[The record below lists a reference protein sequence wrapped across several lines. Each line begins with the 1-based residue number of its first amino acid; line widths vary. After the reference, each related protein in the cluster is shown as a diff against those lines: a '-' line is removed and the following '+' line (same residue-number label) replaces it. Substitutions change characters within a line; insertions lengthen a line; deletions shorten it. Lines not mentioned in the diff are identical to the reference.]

1 MFHVRVIAPAAEAQR
16 ALLLLEAAAGA
27 TNVVHHPSYAR
38 RPEGDLVAADVARE
52 ATGVLLA
59 DLAELGIDRHG
70 AVTVIPI
77 EVAISPELE
86 TMHAQTA
93 GSSAGAVVWE
103 QVAARTSEWTELDG
117 EYLVFMAL
125 AAIIAVVGLLTDSVV
140 LIIGAM
146 ILGPD
151 FGPLA
156 GICVALVAR
165 QRNALRRSLVALAV
179 GFGFAVVVAWTFT
192 EVARRT
198 GLAPDDTGSE
208 VLVDFVSHPNRWSIV
223 VALAAGIAGMLSLT
237 TVKSGALVGVL
248 ISITTIPA
256 LANMGLATA
265 YRDWDSVEGSALQ
278 LAANVVSIVLAG
290 VATLAVQRALFRRRI
305 DEHRSGP
312 EADDA
317 RAIAKP
323 S

>member
-59 DLAELGIDRHG
+59 TWPSWAST
-70 AVTVIPI
+70 VT
-77 EVAISPELE
+77 ARSRSSRSRSPAPAELE

-117 EYLVFMAL
+117 EYLVFTAL

-165 QRNALRRSLVALAV
+165 QRTALRRSLVALAV
-179 GFGFAVVVAWTFT
+179 GFGFAVVVAWAFT

-198 GLAPDDTGSE
+198 GLAPDDPGSE

-223 VALAAGIAGMLSLT
+223 IALAAGIAGMLSLT

-248 ISITTIPA
+248 VSITTIPA
-256 LANMGLATA
+256 LANIGLATA

-312 EADDA
+312 GR
-317 RAIAKP
+317 RAAGLP

>member
-1 MFHVRVIAPAAEAQR
+1 VFHVRVIAPAAEARR
-16 ALLLLEAAAGA
+16 ALQLFEAAVGA
-27 TNVVHHPSYAR
+27 TNVVHHPDYAR

-52 ATGVLLA
+52 TTGVLLA
-59 DLAELGIDRHG
+59 DLAELGIERDG
-70 AVTVIPI
+70 AVTVMPI
-77 EVAISPELE
+77 EIAISPEIQA
-86 TMHAQTA
+86 MRSQTT
-93 GSSAGAVVWE
+93 GSSAGALVWE
-103 QVAARTSEWTELDG
+103 QVAERTSEWTELDG

-165 QRNALRRSLVALAV
+165 QRAALRRSLTALAV
-179 GFGFAVVVAWTFT
+179 GFAVAAAVAWAFT
-192 EVARRT
+192 ELARRID
-198 GLAPDDTGSE
+198 LAPDEPGTE
-208 VLVDFVSHPNRWSIV
+208 VLTDFVSHPNRWSIV

-265 YRDWDSVEGSALQ
+265 YRDWDAVEGSTVQ
-278 LAANVVSIVLAG
+278 LAANVVCIVAAG
-290 VATLAVQRALFRRRI
+290 VATLALQKALFRRRVG
-305 DEHRSGP
+305 EHRSGP
-312 EADDA
+312 GR
-317 RAIAKP
+317 RAAGLP
-323 S
+323 GG

>member
-1 MFHVRVIAPAAEAQR
+1 VFHVRVIAPAAEAQR
-16 ALLLLEAAAGA
+16 ALLLFEAAVGA
-27 TNVVHHPSYAR
+27 TNVVHHPDYAR
-38 RPEGDLVAADVARE
+38 RPAGDLVAADVARE
-52 ATGVLLA
+52 AASVLLA
-59 DLAELGIDRHG
+59 DLAELGIDRDG

-77 EVAISPELE
+77 EVAISPEIAAMSSA
-86 TMHAQTA
+86 TG

-125 AAIIAVVGLLTDSVV
+125 AAIIAAVGLLTDSVV

-156 GICVALVAR
+156 GICVALVTR
-165 QRNALRRSLVALAV
+165 QGGALRRSLTALAV
-179 GFGFAVVVAWTFT
+179 GFAVAVGVAWAFT
-192 EVARRT
+192 ALARAT
-198 GLAPDDTGSE
+198 DLAPDAWDAE
-208 VLVDFVSHPNRWSIV
+208 VLTDFVSHPNRWSVV
-223 VALAAGIAGMLSLT
+223 VALAAGVAGMLSLT

-256 LANMGLATA
+256 LANIGLAAA
-265 YRDWDSVEGSALQ
+265 YRDWDAVEGSALQ
-278 LAANVVSIVLAG
+278 LAANVASIVAAG
-290 VATLAVQRALFRRRI
+290 VATLAVQRALFRRRAAA
-305 DEHRSGP
+305 HRSGP
-312 EADDA
+312 GR
-317 RAIAKP
+317 RAVGRP